1 MKRAF
6 FIASL
11 AGLGVLLGDIPGVIS
26 GDTSRTIAAPDH
38 STHIEN
44 QRNGQSTGQFQRVQQ
59 PLANRV
65 AITLGGLGL
74 IGLELWWFLFS
85 QPTSQRATT
94 TAGIQEVTITVDGGY
109 EPSEV
114 VVQVGQP
121 VRLKF
126 NRQDPSSCLEEIRL
140 PDFQIAQALP
150 LHQVTAIEFTPT
162 QSGTYT
168 FTCGMNMFRG
178 TIKVLPTALLQPSV
192 NSAST
197 ASKASA

>member
-11 AGLGVLLGDIPGVIS
+11 AGLGILLGDIPGVIS

-44 QRNGQSTGQFQRVQQ
+44 QRNGHSTGQFQRIQQ

-121 VRLKF
+121 VRLKRNNF
-126 NRQDPSSCLEEIRL
+126 
-140 PDFQIAQALP
+140 
-150 LHQVTAIEFTPT
+150 V
-162 QSGTYT
+162 
-168 FTCGMNMFRG
+168 
-178 TIKVLPTALLQPSV
+178 
-192 NSAST
+192 
-197 ASKASA
+197 